1 MKTLLV
7 ALLSLLAVV
16 TPVLPQEEGAR
27 SRWRETHWTA
37 ELPGGKIILPYSS
50 ITSISLHNYE
60 VDGTIAVTEVT
71 VGTMGSEIARFYYL
85 EPITPES
92 PAGMGQEAIEQL
104 KEKVQELTQR
114 AGQDLES
121 RVVRNYPE
129 STHAHTIEFRLP
141 SKAEVERLYSH
152 IESNYLQRRAAKF
165 TLK

>member
-1 MKTLLV
+1 VRTILV
-7 ALLSLLAVV
+7 AILSLLTTILPA
-16 TPVLPQEEGAR
+16 LPQEEGAR

-37 ELPGGKIILPYSS
+37 ELPGGKIVLPYSS

-60 VDGTIAVTEVT
+60 VDGAITVTEVT

-92 PAGMGQEAIEQL
+92 PAGVGQEAIEQL
-104 KEKVQELTQR
+104 KDKVQELTQR
-114 AGQDLES
+114 AGQDLSS

-141 SKAEVERLYSH
+141 SKADVERLYSH
-152 IESNYLQRRAAKF
+152 IESNYLQRRPAKF